1 MPESIG
7 IVSMSRYGQS
17 PRIPSRIDHSE
28 VISMTIKDLAAKT
41 GYAVGTVS
49 RALNDHPNVS
59 EKARAAILQAA
70 EESGF
75 QLNVNAKQLKQ
86 QHSNMI
92 LVIVKGIQN
101 ELFGKMVETI
111 QRSVAATRY
120 QLVVDYM
127 DEDLNE
133 VRRAIQLCLEK
144 KPLGILFLGGNNQ
157 NFLQDFHRIDVPCV
171 LVTGDASDLHFDNL
185 SSVSTDDRAAARCAV
200 ERLITLGHSRIAV
213 IGGNRETSDPSRL
226 RFAGCMEAME
236 AHGLDFDPERDYQS
250 VRFSCQDG
258 YNATKTLLE
267 KGCKFTALFAV
278 ADVMAIGAIRAL
290 WEAGLRVPEDVS
302 VIGVDGLP
310 MGEYLVPQL
319 STVRQSA
326 ERIASC
332 SVELLLSVIEEGAG
346 PVHEKIPFTL
356 QQRESVRRV

>member
-1 MPESIG
+1 
-7 IVSMSRYGQS
+7 
-17 PRIPSRIDHSE
+17 
-28 VISMTIKDLAAKT
+28 MTIKDLAAKT

-86 QHSNMI
+86 QHSNII
-92 LVIVKGIQN
+92 LVIVKGTQN
-101 ELFGKMVETI
+101 EMFGKMVETI
-111 QRSVAATRY
+111 QTSIAATRY

-144 KPLGILFLGGNNQ
+144 KPQGILFLGGNNQ
-157 NFLQDFHRIDVPCV
+157 NFAGDFRRIDVPCV
-171 LVTGDASDLHFDNL
+171 LVTGDASDLRFDNL

-200 ERLITLGHSRIAV
+200 ERLISLGHSRIAI
-213 IGGNRETSDPSRL
+213 IGGNRAASDPSRL
-226 RFAGCMEAME
+226 RYEGCLEAME
-236 AHGLDFDPERDYQS
+236 AHGLDFDPERDYQG

-258 YNATKTLLE
+258 YRATKALLE
-267 KGCKFTALFAV
+267 QGRRFTALFAV

-290 WEAGLRVPEDVS
+290 WDAGLRVPEDVS

-310 MGEYLVPQL
+310 LGEYLVPQL
-319 STVRQSA
+319 STVQQSV
-326 ERIASC
+326 ERIADC
-332 SVELLLSVIEEGAG
+332 SVTLLISGIEDGAKS
-346 PVHEKIPFTL
+346 VHEKIPFTL
-356 QQRESVRRV
+356 RQRESVRKI